1 MEMKDPYTKNYK
13 TLIKRVKE
21 DTNKWKNTL
30 CF

>member
-1 MEMKDPYTKNYK
+1 MKDPYTKNYK